1 MLPPS
6 AKVGEFPW
14 QPGSW
19 CLDTVKDALQWS
31 CEPDSPQHP
40 LPIAAHPE
48 HLSHRSLPFHLL
60 DANAGL
66 DFHGGAGGRK
76 AWGGMRSGNP

>member
-31 CEPDSPQHP
+31 CKPDSPRHP
-40 LPIAAHPE
+40 LSTAAHPE
-48 HLSHRSLPFHLL
+48 HLSHHSLPFHLL
-60 DANAGL
+60 HTWMPVQAWISMVVL
-66 DFHGGAGGRK
+66 EEERHGVG
-76 AWGGMRSGNP
+76 

>member
-19 CLDTVKDALQWS
+19 CLDTVKDALQGS
-31 CEPDSPQHP
+31 CKPDSPRHP
-40 LPIAAHPE
+40 LSTAAHPE
-48 HLSHRSLPFHLL
+48 HLSHHSLPFHLL
-60 DANAGL
+60 HTWMPVQAWISMVVL
-66 DFHGGAGGRK
+66 EEERHGVG
-76 AWGGMRSGNP
+76 